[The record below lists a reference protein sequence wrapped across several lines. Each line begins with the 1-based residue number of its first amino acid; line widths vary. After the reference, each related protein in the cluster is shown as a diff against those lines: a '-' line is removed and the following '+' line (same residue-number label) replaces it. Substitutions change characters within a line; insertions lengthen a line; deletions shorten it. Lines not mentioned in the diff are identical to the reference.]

1 MGPKSA
7 VQSPETNGD
16 NGKVDN
22 IDLPGVP
29 DFTGLSPMPLT
40 ALANSSEK
48 LEKLK
53 SIALKFP
60 GSPASPKKKP
70 ATPKTPKEPKEPK
83 APRERSFGANG
94 VNPIVFEKT
103 YECVGT
109 WKKTIQARS
118 TGNHVDPYLYPP
130 DGKKLRSG
138 NELIDYISKNPQF
151 WADFDPV
158 VINFERSE
166 DVKMG
171 GASKKLIKFLDLVRN
186 GSTTE
191 EALENC
197 QHIPKDKK
205 PPRPSPKPKDGSV
218 PKSKLPK
225 KGSIPTDGPKIK
237 IGPKSRMSSDGGG
250 SGGVKIK
257 IGPKSKMAR
266 LEGKLNREVVDTLER
281 YFDANKTKPSDGQM
295 ITWASELK
303 VPFDDVHEWFYKK
316 WKGKLEYEYQKNKQK
331 EDFGVSER
339 SREVKSFEPTAAP
352 PSDDEELDG
361 IFGIECDVEIV
372 NENAEDDDEY

>member
-1 MGPKSA
+1 MAHLGGFENLDFAELARSQVAQLAAEKAEMMVSPPVQQIQMAGNHKVSVLGSGAGNIIVNPKAAPEDQPHEIVKIGPKSKMGPKSKVGPKSKMGPKSA

-16 NGKVDN
+16 NGEADH
-22 IDLPGVP
+22 IELPGVP
-29 DFTGLSPMPLT
+29 DFTGLSPMPLG

-53 SIALKFP
+53 LIALKFP

-70 ATPKTPKEPKEPK
+70 ATPKTPKTPKEPK
-83 APRERSFGANG
+83 PPRERSFGANG
-94 VNPIVFEKT
+94 INPIVFEKT

-166 DVKMG
+166 DAKMG

-191 EALENC
+191 EALEQC

-205 PPRPSPKPKDGSV
+205 PPRPSPKPKDGST

-225 KGSIPTDGPKIK
+225 KGSIPSDGFATPKIK
-237 IGPKSRMSSDGGG
+237 IGPKSKMSGDGGASFG
-250 SGGVKIK
+250 KIK
-257 IGPKSKMAR
+257 IGPKSKMAK
-266 LEGKLNREVVDTLER
+266 LEGKLNREV
-281 YFDANKTKPSDGQM
+281 M
-295 ITWASELK
+295 
-303 VPFDDVHEWFYKK
+303 PF
-316 WKGKLEYEYQKNKQK
+316 
-331 EDFGVSER
+331 
-339 SREVKSFEPTAAP
+339 
-352 PSDDEELDG
+352 
-361 IFGIECDVEIV
+361 
-372 NENAEDDDEY
+372 

>member
-1 MGPKSA
+1 LHSNFQDPHRA
-7 VQSPETNGD
+7 RR
-16 NGKVDN
+16 
-22 IDLPGVP
+22 
-29 DFTGLSPMPLT
+29 
-40 ALANSSEK
+40 
-48 LEKLK
+48 
-53 SIALKFP
+53 
-60 GSPASPKKKP
+60 KKP
-70 ATPKTPKEPKEPK
+70 ATPKTPKTPKEPK
-83 APRERSFGANG
+83 PPRERSFGANG
-94 VNPIVFEKT
+94 INPIVFEKT

-166 DVKMG
+166 DAKMG
-171 GASKKLIKFLDLVRN
+171 GATKKLLKFLDLVKN

-191 EALENC
+191 EALEQC

-237 IGPKSRMSSDGGG
+237 IGPKSRMSSDGGASFG
-250 SGGVKIK
+250 KIK
-257 IGPKSKMAR
+257 IGPKSKMAK

-331 EDFGVSER
+331 EELGVSER

-372 NENAEDDDEY
+372 NENAEEDDEY